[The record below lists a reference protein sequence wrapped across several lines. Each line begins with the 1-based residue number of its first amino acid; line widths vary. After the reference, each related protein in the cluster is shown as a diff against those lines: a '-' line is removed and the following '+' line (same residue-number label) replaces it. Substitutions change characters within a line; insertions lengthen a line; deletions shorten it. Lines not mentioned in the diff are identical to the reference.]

1 MTISRTQTI
10 GPRNR
15 VVRKKTVSFAPSA
28 TQKIAR
34 KKVKKY
40 RRQRQKKKAQTSGSL
55 IGNLAKW
62 GINMG
67 AKAINSVLG
76 KNSR

>member
-1 MTISRTQTI
+1 MNVTISPTQTI

-15 VVRKKTVSFAPSA
+15 VVRKKRVSFAPSA

-40 RRQRQKKKAQTSGSL
+40 RRQRQKKAQTGGNL

-76 KNSR
+76 KK

>member
-1 MTISRTQTI
+1 MSQKYLLVNVTISPTQTI

-15 VVRKKTVSFAPSA
+15 VVRKKRVSFAPSA

-40 RRQRQKKKAQTSGSL
+40 RRQRQKKSTNRWQLNWKPS
-55 IGNLAKW
+55 
-62 GINMG
+62 
-67 AKAINSVLG
+67 
-76 KNSR
+76 

>member
-40 RRQRQKKKAQTSGSL
+40 RRQRQKKKST
-55 IGNLAKW
+55 NKW
-62 GINMG
+62 QLNW
-67 AKAINSVLG
+67 KPS
-76 KNSR
+76 

>member
-1 MTISRTQTI
+1 MNVTISRTQTI
-10 GPRNR
+10 GLRNR
-15 VVRKKTVSFAPSA
+15 VVRKKRVSFAPSA

-40 RRQRQKKKAQTSGSL
+40 RRQRQKKAQTGGSL
-55 IGNLAKW
+55 IGNLAKL

-76 KNSR
+76 KK